1 MHALRGAMGTIHFLQ
16 HLFGPHL
23 RLLFLGFTGLG
34 TSAVLWPLLLLYSW
48 LIDPV
53 FARRL
58 SIAMAASL
66 LTNRILKEMFGTARP
81 FQTDPQVSSPLA
93 ERTALGHGFPSGHSQ
108 NSATFYLA
116 YAFHYQRRWL
126 WAAAALIVIAVGTS
140 RLYLGL
146 HLPEDVG
153 GGFILGAIFAWAA
166 GGWSGPRSWRR
177 SWEPL
182 IGAVTLVLAFAVG
195 AEPGA
200 CGLLAGCVV
209 SRPAF
214 TPPRTARGR
223 VGIVAGGL
231 LAMGLTGLLLAW
243 LPGKLFPGLQS
254 APALAYLIYLAAA
267 VMGFG
272 LWPRVWQR
280 MAGRP
285 PADVVLESDSGE
297 PAPVRS

>member
-1 MHALRGAMGTIHFLQ
+1 MGTIHFLQ

-23 RLLFLGFTGLG
+23 RLLFLGLTGLG
-34 TSAVLWPLLLLYSW
+34 TSAVLWPVLLLYSW
-48 LIDPV
+48 LVDPV

-66 LTNRILKEMFGTARP
+66 LLNRILKEMFGTDRP
-81 FQTDPQVSSPLA
+81 FQTDPQVSSPAA
-93 ERTALGHGFPSGHSQ
+93 ERTALGNGFPSGHSQ
-108 NSATFYLA
+108 NAATFYLA
-116 YAFHYQRRWL
+116 YAFHHQRRWL
-126 WAAAALIVIAVGTS
+126 WAAALLIMIAVGMS
-140 RLYLGL
+140 RLYLGV

-166 GGWSGPRSWRR
+166 GGWAGPRSWRR

-209 SRPAF
+209 ARPAF

-223 VGIVAGGL
+223 IGIVAGGL
-231 LAMGLTGLLLAW
+231 LAMGVTAVLLYW
-243 LPGKLFPGLQS
+243 LPEKLFPGLGTS
-254 APALAYLIYLAAA
+254 SALAYLLYLTAA
-267 VMGFG
+267 VVGFG
-272 LWPRVWQR
+272 LWPRLWQILT
-280 MAGRP
+280 GRTREDAP
-285 PADVVLESDSGE
+285 LEAD
-297 PAPVRS
+297 PVRS